1 MAQIKN
7 WGNDKTAVQRTRCFG
22 AGERERYRTEQ
33 IDDKVAAEK
42 RTICCENCKTKYL
55 IFYSGNN

>member
-7 WGNDKTAVQRTRCFG
+7 CGNDKTAVQRTRCFG
-22 AGERERYRTEQ
+22 AGERYRTEQ
-33 IDDKVAAEK
+33 IGDKVAAEK
-42 RTICCENCKTKYL
+42 RTIYCENCKTKYL